1 MKYCFFYLSVIFL
14 SLNTVTFSQSSFIQ
28 LNITG
33 SPRNTV
39 SYSKYLNEDLF
50 MNLKFPETYITKQI
64 GENYLI
70 EINQKSEIF
79 FQLILNN
86 QKGVTLALNK
96 GDTIILNIFRDT
108 LSLPINRRN
117 YNIDISGSNE
127 EAHII
132 YKTYFNPIAKTY
144 NIIDSLINNKD
155 YNLDELYNKCKL
167 SINQKLLI
175 WDSLLLIKK
184 VSEPVYML
192 YYKDSKAGLYS
203 YFIKYLLKEKTIANK
218 SDQIQL
224 YDSLITRIFIE
235 QGGSD
240 KYLLR
245 TYIGSQFHESFLRN
259 KIQSDST
266 IKDSLLKK
274 IYTSFYYLYDSS
286 YREKAWGN
294 SILLPAIQSP
304 FNENIGDKTNAIVF
318 SKYYP
323 NSIYLKKLNAI
334 YDSIR
339 TVRKKNSVYQ
349 EINTS
354 PYSSIKEISSLYN
367 ERFYFVDAWASWCA
381 PCISEFAH
389 TRDLEIQLDS
399 MKIKKIYLSID
410 EQKDST
416 TWKDL
421 IKKYY
426 LNGSH
431 FLVGKD
437 IQIEILK
444 SLVNK
449 SQSGGLSIPQYFV
462 YDKLKNQF
470 YMNLSRPSSGIILY
484 EELRKIVKSKN

>member
-1 MKYCFFYLSVIFL
+1 MKKIILLLLVLFILLSRLKSQESIVRIKVTGSQQNTISYTSNINEFFHQ
-14 SLNTVTFSQSSFIQ
+14 SLNQPEVTSTLSFNTEISIPIYQ
-28 LNITG
+28 ITETFFELRINNERG
-33 SPRNTV
+33 AIITISP
-39 SYSKYLNEDLF
+39 
-50 MNLKFPETYITKQI
+50 
-64 GENYLI
+64 
-70 EINQKSEIF
+70 
-79 FQLILNN
+79 
-86 QKGVTLALNK
+86 
-96 GDTIILNIFRDT
+96 GDSITIIFERDE
-108 LSLPINRRN
+108 LVNSRGIRN
-117 YNIDISGSNE
+117 YSVSFEGSNAI
-127 EAHII
+127 AHKI
-132 YKTYFNPIAKTY
+132 YRERFNPIAKNFAAINSAIEKSNNVFSFFRLT
-144 NIIDSLINNKD
+144 DSV
-155 YNLDELYNKCKL
+155 
-167 SINQKLLI
+167 INQKLVI
-175 WDSLLLIKK
+175 WDSLKTKKLIN
-184 VSEPVYML
+184 EYCYNL
-192 YYKDSKAGLYS
+192 YYNDTKAAMYRNVLKNIPALKKYYDSLSWNKQLKELKSEFFLKAKANN
-203 YFIKYLLKEKTIANK
+203 KYLLKTFVGRA
-218 SDQIQL
+218 L
-224 YDSLITRIFIE
+224 YD
-235 QGGSD
+235 D
-240 KYLLR
+240 
-245 TYIGSQFHESFLRN
+245 FLN
-259 KIQSDST
+259 YKVINDST
-266 IKDSLLKK
+266 INDTLLKS
-274 IYTSFYYLYDSS
+274 IYESYYYLYDSS
-286 YREKAWGN
+286 YREKAWGA
-294 SILLPAIQSP
+294 SVLYPALKSP
-304 FNENIGDKTNAIVF
+304 FNELQGDKTNAIVF

-381 PCISEFAH
+381 PCISEFAY